1 MNSARKHGNIKIV
14 SPAWITDS
22 VWNWKKQD
30 EQKYLLTFSDI
41 SPEEPEIE
49 NPESTP
55 LELGFNWEDDEVDAI
70 LDDDD
75 DDDDDEDED
84 ENFGSSLSQSQQE
97 VAEEDISNQRMES
110 SDDDD
115 SDESFLADMDA
126 ILDSDAEENGEQ
138 EYGDSNDEEDEDVS
152 DNDSHSVKRDRDPD
166 NSGSEDEPFFKKR
179 K

>member
-30 EQKYLLTFSDI
+30 EEKYLLTFSDI

-75 DDDDDEDED
+75 DDDDEE
-84 ENFGSSLSQSQQE
+84 ENFGSSLSQPPE
-97 VAEEDISNQRMES
+97 VGVQDKSNQRMES
-110 SDDDD
+110 SDSDDD
-115 SDESFLADMDA
+115 DESDESFLADMDA

-138 EYGDSNDEEDEDVS
+138 EYGDSNDEEDQDLS
-152 DNDSHSVKRDRDPD
+152 DNDSHSDKRDRDPD
-166 NSGSEDEPFFKKR
+166 NSGSEEEPSFKKR